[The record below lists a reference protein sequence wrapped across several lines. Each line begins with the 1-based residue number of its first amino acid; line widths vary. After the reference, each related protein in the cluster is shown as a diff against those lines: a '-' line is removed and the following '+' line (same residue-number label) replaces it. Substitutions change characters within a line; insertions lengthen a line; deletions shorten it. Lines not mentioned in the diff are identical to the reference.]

1 MADARCGV
9 NMADAPSGESIAQCL
24 QYRQVARNTWVGP
37 QGPQLAAYLELHCS
51 VTNNCHL
58 AVDRGAAKESHIK
71 SEKHKKWVAL
81 VTAGY
86 YSHCYVLQ
94 QV

>member
-1 MADARCGV
+1 MADAPCGF
-9 NMADAPSGESIAQCL
+9 NMADAPSGESMAQCL

-58 AVDRGAAKESHIK
+58 AMDRSAKESHIK
-71 SEKHKKWVAL
+71 SLKHTTWVTL
-81 VTAGY
+81 VTKGY
-86 YSHCYVLQ
+86 
-94 QV
+94 